1 MQAFYSHLSKQ
12 LGYYAS
18 VLLSEGGL
26 NLMFV
31 TNYSKEER
39 MAIVMECRKS
49 GLTDAL
55 WCKQHDIP
63 VGTFVSTQ
71 T

>member
-39 MAIVMECRKS
+39 MAAFFAGSANFLCGRLGI
-49 GLTDAL
+49 A
-55 WCKQHDIP
+55 KQG
-63 VGTFVSTQ
+63 V
-71 T
+71 